1 MEGTS
6 RYYRFEGFLLD
17 TLRRELRDSAD
28 ALVPLTSK
36 AFDVLCVLIE
46 NRHAVVGKEALLD
59 AVWSGRVVEENNLT
73 QAIAALRRAFGASAQ
88 DRRFIVTVPGRGYRF
103 VATLAEDAA
112 AVASTLDP
120 ALHSTPEPEPEPV
133 LEQAGEWA
141 KPPLPEL
148 QQAAASAPEADLEP
162 ELPPPPAADPP
173 QRRRRLPLL
182 AGVLLVAA
190 AMGSGWLWL
199 RPLPVAANAGPAP
212 AATPAAIP
220 AAVAGSIAVLPLVN
234 ASQDQEQQF
243 FSDGLSEN
251 LINTLASFDGLKVIG
266 SSSSFRFRGSLEG
279 SRAIGAK
286 LGAAYLLSGS
296 VQRAGGNVRVSVELA
311 DTSDGH
317 ALYAQQFDRPY
328 QDLFALQ
335 DDIALAVAG
344 ALLGKLPHVHSMAG
358 VIESGRPASG
368 NLEAYN
374 AFLRGAHAILGN
386 TRKAIEQ
393 FAEAVRLDPGYAQA
407 WLWLGF
413 SRAISARY
421 LEQGEALRAT
431 CARAREEIET
441 AIRLAPDYGLGY
453 SALAVQRTSCD
464 YDWKRA
470 LDLYDK
476 ALPLASVTS
485 PVHGQYSRL
494 LASLGQVN
502 KAIDERN
509 RHLAAD
515 PLTEDGIFWLHLM
528 QASLGRLDDAEASLR
543 RLQNLS
549 GSESVAWYSE
559 EQSYLSLLRGDQAT
573 ALAQAQAIAPG
584 SVRDRAVTL
593 ALQAGGNIG
602 EADAALQRLIE
613 KEGNAVNGRYNIAR
627 AYALRGDADAMFE
640 WLERDWAHHGVA
652 AYQILFDPLL
662 LRFRD
667 HPRFAA
673 FCARAGLPA
682 PETSEALSIDRIQA
696 IQRGGR

>member
-1 MEGTS
+1 MEGTP
-6 RYYRFEGFLLD
+6 RYHRFEGFRLD

-46 NRHAVVGKEALLD
+46 NRHAVVGKQALLD
-59 AVWSGRVVEENNLT
+59 AVWPGRVVEENNLT
-73 QAIAALRRAFGASAQ
+73 QAIAALRRAFDASAQ
-88 DRRFIVTVPGRGYRF
+88 DHRFIVTVPGRGYRF
-103 VATLAEDAA
+103 VAALAEDMV
-112 AVASTLDP
+112 AVPSV
-120 ALHSTPEPEPEPV
+120 PEPPPPQVRAPEPV
-133 LEQAGEWA
+133 LEPAEVRA
-141 KPPLPEL
+141 KEALPGL
-148 QQAAASAPEADLEP
+148 TPASAPHPEADVEP
-162 ELPPPPAADPP
+162 AAPLPPAAVPP
-173 QRRRRLPLL
+173 PRRRRLPLL
-182 AGVLLVAA
+182 AGALLVVVV
-190 AMGSGWLWL
+190 GGVGWFWL
-199 RPLPVAANAGPAP
+199 RPLSMGADAVPAP
-212 AATPAAIP
+212 STTATPAA
-220 AAVAGSIAVLPLVN
+220 VASSIAVLPLVN
-234 ASQDQEQQF
+234 ASQDQAQQF

-251 LINTLASFDGLKVIG
+251 LINTLAGFDGLKVIG
-266 SSSSFRFRGSLEG
+266 SSSSFRFRDSREG

-296 VQRAGGNVRVSVELA
+296 VQRAGEHVRVSVEVV

-317 ALYAQQFDRPY
+317 AVYAQQFDRPY
-328 QDLFALQ
+328 RDLFALQ
-335 DDIALAVAG
+335 DDIASAVAG
-344 ALLGKLPHVHSMAG
+344 ALLGKLPHVHSMVG
-358 VIESGRPASG
+358 VIETGRPTSG

-374 AFLRGAHAILGN
+374 AFLRGAHSMLGN
-386 TRKAIEQ
+386 TSKAIGQ

-421 LEQGEALRAT
+421 LGQGEAMRAT

-464 YDWKRA
+464 YDWKHA
-470 LDLYDK
+470 LELFEK
-476 ALPLASVTS
+476 ALPRVSVTS

-494 LASLGQVN
+494 LVSLGQVN

-515 PLTEDGIFWLHLM
+515 PLTEDGIYWLYLM
-528 QASLGRLDDAEASLR
+528 QASLGRLDDAETSLR
-543 RLQNLS
+543 RLQSL
-549 GSESVAWYSE
+549 GGAESVAWYSE
-559 EQSYLSLLRGDQAT
+559 QQSYLSLLRGDPAT
-573 ALAQAQAIAPG
+573 ALAQARAMPPG
-584 SVRDRAVTL
+584 SARDRALAL
-593 ALQAGGNIG
+593 ALQAGGSIG
-602 EADAALQRLIE
+602 AADAALQRLIE
-613 KEGNAVNGRYNIAR
+613 KQGNAVSGRYDIAR

-652 AYQILFDPLL
+652 AYRILSDPLL

-667 HPRFAA
+667 DPRFAA

-696 IQRGGR
+696 SNRGGR